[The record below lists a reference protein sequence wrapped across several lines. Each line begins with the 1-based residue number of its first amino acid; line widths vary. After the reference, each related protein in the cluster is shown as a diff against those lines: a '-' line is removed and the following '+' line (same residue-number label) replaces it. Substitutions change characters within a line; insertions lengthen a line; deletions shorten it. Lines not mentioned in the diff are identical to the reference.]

1 MSENCQN
8 SLVYL
13 LVISLENN
21 NKKNRPKCSVSLHLH
36 HNTLTVIHYLS
47 RGDNWQSHTFW
58 CTCDSGIPA
67 NWLWVKYPL
76 WPLSHESDQLQM
88 SIFFVA
94 FAAAFVIHYLSRGD
108 NWQSK
113 TFWCTCD
120 PGIPANTVAIEYPLW
135 PYCPSLTSCKQASFF
150 QSTVQFA

>member
-21 NKKNRPKCSVSLHLH
+21 NKKNRPKCSDSLHLQH
-36 HNTLTVIHYLS
+36 STMTDKLFIQGRQLAVSYFLMHLWFWNTSKPGCEWSTLSDLCCTSLTS
-47 RGDNWQSHTFW
+47 CKWA
-58 CTCDSGIPA
+58 P
-67 NWLWVKYPL
+67 
-76 WPLSHESDQLQM
+76 
-88 SIFFVA
+88 FFA
-94 FAAAFVIHYLSRGD
+94 FTAAFVIHYLSRGD

-113 TFWCTCD
+113 IFWCTSD
-120 PGIPANTVAIEYPLW
+120 PGIPANTVVIEYPFW
-135 PYCPSLTSCKQASFF
+135 PYCPSLTSCKWASFF

>member
-1 MSENCQN
+1 MSENCQD

-21 NKKNRPKCSVSLHLH
+21 NKKNRPKCSDSLHLQ
-36 HNTLTVIHYLS
+36 HNTMTVIHYLS

-67 NWLWVKYPL
+67 NLVASEVPSL
-76 WPLSHESDQLQM
+76 TSITRVWPAANEHLFLC
-88 SIFFVA
+88 A
-94 FAAAFVIHYLSRGD
+94 FTDAFVIHHLSRED

-113 TFWCTCD
+113 TRCTCD
-120 PGIPANTVAIEYPLW
+120 PGIPANTVVIEYPLS
-135 PYCPSLTSCKQASFF
+135 PYCPSLTSCKQTSFF
-150 QSTVQFA
+150 QSTAQFA